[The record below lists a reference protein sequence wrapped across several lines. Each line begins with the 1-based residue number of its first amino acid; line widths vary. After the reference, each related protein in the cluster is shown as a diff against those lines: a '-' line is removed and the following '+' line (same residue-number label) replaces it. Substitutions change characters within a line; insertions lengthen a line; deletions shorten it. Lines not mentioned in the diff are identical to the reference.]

1 MKILLADKNHE
12 ILEEILVENNFEI
25 DKFWNLSADELINI
39 LPNYD
44 GLVIRSKFKLTKE
57 ILSVC
62 PKLKVIG
69 RVGAGME
76 NIDVEFAKSKNILCL
91 SAPQGNRNAV
101 GEHALGML
109 LMLMNN
115 LKKADAEVRNGI
127 WLRAENRGFELEGKT
142 VAIIGYGQM
151 GTSFA
156 EKLSGFNCNIIAYD
170 KYKQNF
176 GTNKVKEVTLETIY
190 NEADVVSLHL
200 PLTNET
206 NYYADAS
213 FFNAFKKPI
222 YFINTARGKCLNT
235 KALVNALIE
244 NKVLGACLDVLEY
257 ESISF
262 EKINFETLP
271 DDFKYL
277 LSSNKVILTPHIA
290 GWTHESN
297 YKMSKII
304 ADDIVKSFTNLK

>member
-12 ILEEILVENNFEI
+12 ILEKILVENNFEF
-25 DKFWNLSADELINI
+25 DKFWDLSVEELIKI

-44 GLVIRSKFKLTKE
+44 GIVIRSKFKLTKE

-62 PKLKVIG
+62 PNLKVIG

-115 LKKADAEVRNGI
+115 LNKADAEVRNGI
-127 WLRAENRGFELEGKT
+127 WLRAKNRGYELEGKT
-142 VAIIGYGQM
+142 VAIIGYGEM

-156 EKLSGFNCNIIAYD
+156 EKLSGFNCNVIAHD
-170 KYKQNF
+170 KYKYNF
-176 GTNKVKEVTLETIY
+176 GTDKVKEVTIETVY
-190 NEADVVSLHL
+190 NEADIVSLHL
-200 PLTNET
+200 PLTEET
-206 NYYADAS
+206 NYYADDT

-222 YFINTARGKCLNT
+222 YFINTARGKCLQT
-235 KALVNALIE
+235 KALVNALNE
-244 NKVLGACLDVLEY
+244 KKVLGACLDVIEY

-262 EKINFETLP
+262 EKINFEKLP
-271 DDFKYL
+271 EDFKFIL
-277 LSSNKVILTPHIA
+277 NSNNVILTPHIA

-304 ADDIVKSFTNLK
+304 ADGIVNYFKKI